1 MSSNGT
7 NGINRAF
14 DTAAIAAEGVRQ
26 AGITPTTAQATV
38 NSVETIYY
46 RAILKAALA
55 NGCSAAAAMAALKS
69 LGVTGQ

>member
-38 NSVETIYY
+38 NSVEITYY
-46 RAILKAALA
+46 RAVAKAAIA
-55 NGCSAAAAMAALKS
+55 DGCSPSGAMAALKS
-69 LGVTGQ
+69 LGVTGI